1 MISECGNHIYYS
13 HEMYYFSIDIGKGA
27 MKIKLAG
34 KKEENFEKID
44 GLLKVVSRSHEVV
57 KVGNDLF
64 INFLDEEGC
73 FQSEKY
79 PELSFSDIKNKLHF
93 CEGKVFSSLKNS
105 IEPLYAPL
113 GYVRSCK
120 NKRNRI
126 LELSKI
132 GEFSEEM
139 IKNKVEISME
149 IGLSAY
155 NIAEG
160 FFNLS
165 KMICLLQNFEL
176 LEKYILVFKQ
186 KLLLENGFSDLLSFC
201 AENELIDCQRIIKL
215 MLEESDI

>member
-1 MISECGNHIYYS
+1 M
-13 HEMYYFSIDIGKGA
+13 
-27 MKIKLAG
+27 
-34 KKEENFEKID
+34 
-44 GLLKVVSRSHEVV
+44 
-57 KVGNDLF
+57 
-64 INFLDEEGC
+64 DEEGNIKV
-73 FQSEKY
+73 EKY
-79 PELSFSDIKNKLHF
+79 PEITFSDIKNKLHF
-93 CEGKVFSSLKNS
+93 CEGKVFSTLENQ
-105 IEPLYAPL
+105 IEPLYTPF

-126 LELSKI
+126 SELSKI